1 MDQERRMGARLR
13 RLGMGLIVVGG
24 LTVAGASPAPAQEG
38 TIADS
43 PLFHNVKDPKVIA
56 TQVRTALPA
65 YEHGLGLLTSNAD
78 AESTATAVKYLIDA
92 YRYLRGAYESN
103 QLIMATD
110 KFPDPLLQL
119 QNKQIMDVRLRLL
132 ACTGRREYLAD
143 STQIREGCIEGL
155 NGGLRTLRMLVATL
169 P

>member
-1 MDQERRMGARLR
+1 MDQERRMSACLR
-13 RLGMGLIVVGG
+13 RLGIGLMVAGG
-24 LTVAGASPAPAQEG
+24 LAAAASRPVMAQEG
-38 TIADS
+38 NIADS

-110 KFPDPLLQL
+110 KFPDPLLTL
-119 QNKQIMDVRLRLL
+119 QNKQIMDVRMRLL
-132 ACTGRREYLAD
+132 ACTGRREYLAE
-143 STQIREGCIEGL
+143 SAQVREGCIDGL

>member
-1 MDQERRMGARLR
+1 MDQERRVSACLR

-24 LTVAGASPAPAQEG
+24 LSMAVVRPAIAQEG

-43 PLFHNVKDPKVIA
+43 PLFHNVKDPKVVA

-78 AESTATAVKYLIDA
+78 AESTATAVKYLLDA

-110 KFPDPLLQL
+110 KFPDPLLTL
-119 QNKQIMDVRLRLL
+119 QNKQIMDVRMRLL
-132 ACTGRREYLAD
+132 ACTGRREYLTD
-143 STQIREGCIEGL
+143 SAQAREGCIEGL

>member
-1 MDQERRMGARLR
+1 MDQERHVGQWLR
-13 RLGMGLIVVGG
+13 RLGLGLIVMGA
-24 LTVAGASPAPAQEG
+24 VAAAPSPAAAQEG

-43 PLFHNVKDPKVIA
+43 PLFHNVKDPRVVA

-65 YEHGLGLLTSNAD
+65 YEHGLGLLASSAD
-78 AESTATAVKYLIDA
+78 AENTATAVKYLIDA

-103 QLIMATD
+103 QLIMASD
-110 KFPDPLLQL
+110 KFPDPLLTL
-119 QNKQIMDVRLRLL
+119 QNKQIMDVRMRLL
-132 ACTGRREYLAD
+132 ACTGRREYLVD
-143 STQIREGCIEGL
+143 SAQAREGCIEGL

>member
-1 MDQERRMGARLR
+1 MPALAR
-13 RLGMGLIVVGG
+13 
-24 LTVAGASPAPAQEG
+24 AQEG

-43 PLFHNVKDPKVIA
+43 PLFHNVKDPKVVA

-65 YEHGLGLLTSNAD
+65 YERGLGLLTASVD
-78 AESTATAVKYLIDA
+78 AENTATAVKYLIDA

-110 KFPDPLLQL
+110 KFPDPLLTL
-119 QNKQIMDVRLRLL
+119 QNKQIMDVRMRLL
-132 ACTGRREYLAD
+132 ACTGRREYLVD
-143 STQIREGCIEGL
+143 SAQAREGCIEGL
-155 NGGLRTLRMLVATL
+155 NGGLRTLRMLVATQ

>member
-1 MDQERRMGARLR
+1 MDQERRVSACLR
-13 RLGMGLIVVGG
+13 RLGMGLIVAGG
-24 LTVAGASPAPAQEG
+24 LAAAAAHPAMAQEG
-38 TIADS
+38 TVADS
-43 PLFHNVKDPKVIA
+43 PLFHNVKDPKVVA

-110 KFPDPLLQL
+110 KFPDPLLTL
-119 QNKQIMDVRLRLL
+119 QNKQIMDVRMRLL
-132 ACTGRREYLAD
+132 ACTGRREYLTD
-143 STQIREGCIEGL
+143 SAQIREGCIDGL

>member
-1 MDQERRMGARLR
+1 MERRTGAWLR
-13 RLGMGLIVVGG
+13 RLGMGLIVIGG
-24 LTVAGASPAPAQEG
+24 LSIAVVRPAIAQEG

-43 PLFHNVKDPKVIA
+43 PLFHNVKDPRVIA

-65 YEHGLGLLTSNAD
+65 YEHGLGLLTSSGD

-110 KFPDPLLQL
+110 KFPDPLLTL
-119 QNKQIMDVRLRLL
+119 QNKQIMDVRMRLL
-132 ACTGRREYLAD
+132 ACTGRREYLTD
-143 STQIREGCIEGL
+143 SAQAREGCIEGL

>member
-1 MDQERRMGARLR
+1 MDQERRVSACLR
-13 RLGMGLIVVGG
+13 RLGMGLIVAGG
-24 LTVAGASPAPAQEG
+24 LAAAAAHPAMAQEG
-38 TIADS
+38 NVADS
-43 PLFHNVKDPKVIA
+43 PLFHNVKDPKVVA

-78 AESTATAVKYLIDA
+78 AESTATAVKYLLDA
-92 YRYLRGAYESN
+92 YRYLRGAYESK

-110 KFPDPLLQL
+110 KFPDPLLTL
-119 QNKQIMDVRLRLL
+119 QNKQIMDVRMRLL
-132 ACTGRREYLAD
+132 ACTGRREYLTD
-143 STQIREGCIEGL
+143 SAQIREGCIDGL

>member
-1 MDQERRMGARLR
+1 MDQERRVSACLR
-13 RLGMGLIVVGG
+13 RLGMGLIVAGG
-24 LTVAGASPAPAQEG
+24 LAAAAAHPAMAQEG
-38 TIADS
+38 NVADS
-43 PLFHNVKDPKVIA
+43 PLFHNVKDPKVVA

-78 AESTATAVKYLIDA
+78 AESTATAVKYLLDA

-110 KFPDPLLQL
+110 KFPDPLLTL
-119 QNKQIMDVRLRLL
+119 QNKQIMDVRMRLL
-132 ACTGRREYLAD
+132 ACTGRREYLTD
-143 STQIREGCIEGL
+143 SAQIREGCIDGL

>member
-1 MDQERRMGARLR
+1 MNRTARVDR
-13 RLGMGLIVVGG
+13 WKWPLGVALVIVA
-24 LTVAGASPAPAQEG
+24 TASAPAAAQEG
-38 TIADS
+38 NVKDS
-43 PLFHNVKDPKVIA
+43 PLFHNVNDPKVVA

-65 YEHGLGLLTSNAD
+65 YEHGLGLLTSAAD
-78 AESTATAVKYLIDA
+78 AESTSAAVRYLLDA

-103 QLIMATD
+103 QLIMATA
-110 KFPDPLLQL
+110 KFPDPLLTL

-143 STQIREGCIEGL
+143 SNQIREACIDGL
-155 NGGLRTLRMLVATL
+155 TGGLRTLRMIVATL